1 MYEIFERLCNERN
14 VTVADVSRATGIG
27 QSTLGSWKK
36 RRNILS
42 ARHAQKI
49 ADYFGVS
56 LQYLMTGKDDGTNV
70 IAIPADQV
78 SHDILEIIRDN
89 PIIVEMIYDFAD
101 IDREHYLRLR
111 GYYDAIV
118 RNERRSKE

>member
-70 IAIPADQV
+70 ISKKAKKRTESEQFRA
-78 SHDILEIIRDN
+78 
-89 PIIVEMIYDFAD
+89 F
-101 IDREHYLRLR
+101 
-111 GYYDAIV
+111 GYF
-118 RNERRSKE
+118 KC